1 MTKSKKPTGPTIT
14 KSTHLSLPAESICL
28 IIEASGKAGVRVL
41 KWGDLYLSFGLP
53 TSVMTPSY
61 IPEPPLVQ
69 EPNHKQ
75 QNLDT
80 LRQDEDTLRAEQ
92 LRMMLLEDPMEYE
105 RQLRDNELD
114 EDDEDKDEEVE

>member
-1 MTKSKKPTGPTIT
+1 M
-14 KSTHLSLPAESICL
+14 
-28 IIEASGKAGVRVL
+28 RVL